1 MGSQPV
7 NADLAAELWNELAEV
22 RTSFPPAEE
31 LIAKGGLHIGRDR
44 AKFMRSRIAPLVRQ
58 LNSDEART
66 VLGEARRFAALGECF
81 VYLHWVSQAVG
92 APSAT
97 FRNYADHYLTS
108 AIFLLEDRAGDGPRG
123 AAKGRVQVWQADIES
138 LRSLLNMHLD
148 IPVHLIT
155 ETKYPEPSS
164 PTAPSTPESSIEP
177 ASQDPDADSI
187 EKAVAAPEALPPPKT
202 NEADELGRSGAGR
215 GLHRAGHPRLRHRR
229 PTGGRRPRRAEYPP
243 LGIAIGK
250 YLLALIGAVIAG
262 VVVAVAVLAAARM
275 RSSLPG
281 WSKVNLENIFWTGVC
296 GFLAMQGHTNPEDG
310 FKVLGVRRSD
320 RQSKKNLFLTWAA
333 SVIVSVIGVMCV
345 SAKPN
350 SMKLVDSGLTGLA
363 TLMSEQFGRMVSDR
377 SAAILSTTIICAVVG
392 VVLGVAIGF
401 AFRLILILLS
411 KESQE
416 EPEGRQIRF
425 R

>member
-7 NADLAAELWNELAEV
+7 NADLAAELWNDLAEV

-31 LIAKGGLHIGRDR
+31 LIAKDGLHISRDR

-66 VLGEARRFAALGECF
+66 VLGAARQLAALGECF

-108 AIFLLEDRAGDGPRG
+108 AISLLEDRAGDGPRG
-123 AAKGRVQVWQADIES
+123 ATKGRVQVWQADIES
-138 LRSLLNMHLD
+138 LRSLLNTYLD

-164 PTAPSTPESSIEP
+164 PTAPSTPEPSIEP

-202 NEADELGRSGAGR
+202 NEADEFGRSGAGR
-215 GLHRAGHPRLRHRR
+215 GLHRTGHPRLRHRR
-229 PTGGRRPRRAEYPP
+229 PTGGRRPRRAEHPP
-243 LGIAIGK
+243 LGIAVGK

-262 VVVAVAVLAAARM
+262 AVVAVAVLAAARM

-296 GFLAMQGHTNPEDG
+296 GFLAMQGYSNPEDG

-320 RQSKKNLFLTWAA
+320 RQSKKNLFLTWVA

-350 SMKLVDSGLTGLA
+350 SMKFVDSGLTGLA

-401 AFRLILILLS
+401 VFRLILLLLS

-416 EPEGRQIRF
+416 ESEGRKIRL